1 MTVLLPPFHHFHH
14 FCHFL
19 SLVANTAPVVSC
31 QNVPTALERCSNARG
46 TIFYDLKIIDVV
58 TIATFSSLFRRF
70 SSLFRRFFVAFR
82 HFSSL
87 FVTFSLLFIAFFAVF
102 LLFFA
107 VFSSFL
113 PYIHHFHHHF
123 HHSQNVECQEIRK
136 KVVEVVIKSQKN
148 FW

>member
-1 MTVLLPPFHHFHH
+1 MTFLLPPFHHFHH

-19 SLVANTAPVVSC
+19 SLVANTSPVVSC

-58 TIATFSSLFRRF
+58 TIATFLPLFRRFFVAF

-82 HFSSL
+82 RF
-87 FVTFSLLFIAFFAVF
+87 FCCYFAVI
-102 LLFFA
+102 LLYFA

-113 PYIHHFHHHF
+113 PYIHNFHHHF

>member
-14 FCHFL
+14 FFTTFVTCRQHITYCVLLYRSNGLGTMFQRLRNNILRPKNHRRGNNCHF
-19 SLVANTAPVVSC
+19 S
-31 QNVPTALERCSNARG
+31 
-46 TIFYDLKIIDVV
+46 
-58 TIATFSSLFRRF
+58 ATFSSLFVAF
-70 SSLFRRFFVAFR
+70 SLLFRRFF
-82 HFSSL
+82 
-87 FVTFSLLFIAFFAVF
+87 AVF
-102 LLFFA
+102 P
-107 VFSSFL
+107 SFL

>member
-1 MTVLLPPFHHFHH
+1 MTFLLPPFHHFHH
-14 FCHFL
+14 FLPLL

-58 TIATFSSLFRRF
+58 TIATFLP
-70 SSLFRRFFVAFR
+70 LFRRFFVAF
-82 HFSSL
+82 SSL
-87 FVTFSLLFIAFFAVF
+87 FVTFRHFFVAFRRFFLLFF

>member
-31 QNVPTALERCSNARG
+31 QNVSTALERCSNARG
-46 TIFYDLKIIDVV
+46 TILYDLKIIDVV

-87 FVTFSLLFIAFFAVF
+87 FRCFSSLF
-102 LLFFA
+102 LLFFCC
-107 VFSSFL
+107 FL
-113 PYIHHFHHHF
+113 LFFHHFCHI
-123 HHSQNVECQEIRK
+123 STTSTTISTTLKMLNARRLERK
-136 KVVEVVIKSQKN
+136 WWK
-148 FW
+148 W

>member
-19 SLVANTAPVVSC
+19 SLVANTSPVVSC

-58 TIATFSSLFRRF
+58 TIATFLP
-70 SSLFRRFFVAFR
+70 LFRRFFVAF
-82 HFSSL
+82 SSL
-87 FVTFSLLFIAFFAVF
+87 FVTFRHFFVAFRRFFCCFFAVF

-107 VFSSFL
+107 VFPSFL

>member
-19 SLVANTAPVVSC
+19 SLVANTSPIVSC
-31 QNVPTALERCSNARG
+31 RNVPTALERCSNARG

-58 TIATFSSLFRRF
+58 TIATFLP
-70 SSLFRRFFVAFR
+70 LFRRFFVAF
-82 HFSSL
+82 SSL
-87 FVTFSLLFIAFFAVF
+87 FVTFRHFFVAFRRFFLLFF

-136 KVVEVVIKSQKN
+136 KVVEVVIKSQKK

>member
-1 MTVLLPPFHHFHH
+1 MTFLLPPFHHFHH
-14 FCHFL
+14 FLPLL

-58 TIATFSSLFRRF
+58 TIATFLPLFCHFFVAFSSLFRRF
-70 SSLFRRFFVAFR
+70 SSLFVTFRRFFV
-82 HFSSL
+82 
-87 FVTFSLLFIAFFAVF
+87 TFLLFF

>member
-19 SLVANTAPVVSC
+19 SLVANTSPIVSC
-31 QNVPTALERCSNARG
+31 YIVPTALERCSNARG

-58 TIATFSSLFRRF
+58 TIATFLP
-70 SSLFRRFFVAFR
+70 LFRRFFVAF
-82 HFSSL
+82 SSL
-87 FVTFSLLFIAFFAVF
+87 FVTFRHFFVAFRRFFLLFF